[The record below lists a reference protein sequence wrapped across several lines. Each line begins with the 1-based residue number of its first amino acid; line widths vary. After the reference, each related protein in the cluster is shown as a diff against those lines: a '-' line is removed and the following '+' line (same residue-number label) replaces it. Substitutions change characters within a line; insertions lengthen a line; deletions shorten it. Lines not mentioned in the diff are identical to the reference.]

1 METALG
7 FTEGDVVCIMDSAFP
22 SRAAMNCEDIEYL
35 TVSLFGSP
43 AARGMDASLTRR
55 LIDLLNQVDTEIT
68 ISQIH
73 AKLTVH
79 ANRPDSQLRL
89 MPVHFPPKNKPSIT
103 LRPLGALPRQL
114 RGLGKAGDLSDGK
127 VLVTVRIISD
137 TTSMKDIVEQC
148 IQSLSASIPGD
159 VADIKIEGIFK
170 FSPDSSLLLLTL
182 PTAVWSMLRRNHSFD
197 FVGVIQSHN
206 LLLCHRSTSMA
217 LACGNADL
225 PYRGKD

>member
-1 METALG
+1 
-7 FTEGDVVCIMDSAFP
+7 
-22 SRAAMNCEDIEYL
+22 
-35 TVSLFGSP
+35 
-43 AARGMDASLTRR
+43 
-55 LIDLLNQVDTEIT
+55 
-68 ISQIH
+68 
-73 AKLTVH
+73 
-79 ANRPDSQLRL
+79 

-197 FVGVIQSHN
+197 FVGVIQAPRGDGQIASN
-206 LLLCHRSTSMA
+206 GT
-217 LACGNADL
+217 
-225 PYRGKD
+225 PYMNHHATVPTLEQSLQILMEHGQNIK